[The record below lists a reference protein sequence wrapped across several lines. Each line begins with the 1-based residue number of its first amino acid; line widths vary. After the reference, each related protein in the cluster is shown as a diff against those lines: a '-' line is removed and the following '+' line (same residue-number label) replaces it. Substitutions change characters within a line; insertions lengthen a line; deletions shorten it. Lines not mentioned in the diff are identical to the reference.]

1 MTNITFWTNW
11 FAKSM
16 SIGSLKCKLKNPSP
30 NEPKQGPE
38 VRRFVKGNIV
48 RFEPLNILHTPIRMI
63 LALWFA
69 L

>member
-1 MTNITFWTNW
+1 
-11 FAKSM
+11 M